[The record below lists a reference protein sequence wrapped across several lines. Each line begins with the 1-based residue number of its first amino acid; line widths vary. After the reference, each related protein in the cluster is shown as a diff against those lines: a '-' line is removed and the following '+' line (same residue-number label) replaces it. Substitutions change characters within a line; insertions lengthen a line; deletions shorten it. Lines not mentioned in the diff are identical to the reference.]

1 MKGIKKIFLVIFVFN
16 LLLFFLKEGMA
27 NQIFEYK
34 SEGRR
39 DPFLSLMVIKKSEVK
54 VEKPLPMEI
63 VSASEYRLIG
73 LIWDKKQILAL
84 IQKGEKVWI
93 VGEGDLIEDLRV
105 SKIGEKEGEVILEGE
120 KKIIKIKMGAEK

>member
-1 MKGIKKIFLVIFVFN
+1 MKGIKKILLVIFVFN

-39 DPFLSLMVIKKSEVK
+39 DPFLSLIAKKSEVK
-54 VEKPLPMEI
+54 VEKPLPREI
-63 VSASEYRLIG
+63 VITSEYRLIG
-73 LIWDKKQILAL
+73 LVWDKKQILAL
-84 IQKGEKVWI
+84 IQKGEEVWI

-105 SKIGEKEGEVILEGE
+105 SKIGEKEGEVVLEGK
-120 KKIIKIKMGAEK
+120 KKIIKIKMGE

>member
-16 LLLFFLKEGMA
+16 LLLFFTEEGMA

-54 VEKPLPMEI
+54 VEKPLPRGI
-63 VSASEYRLIG
+63 VITSEYKLIG
-73 LIWDKKQILAL
+73 LVWDKKQILAL
-84 IQKGEKVWI
+84 IQKGKKVWI
-93 VGEGDLIEDLRV
+93 VGKGDLIEDLRV
-105 SKIGEKEGEVILEGE
+105 SKIREEEGEVLLEGK
-120 KKIIKIKMGAEK
+120 KKIIKIKMGE

>member
-1 MKGIKKIFLVIFVFN
+1 MKGIKKILLVIFVFN

-39 DPFLSLMVIKKSEVK
+39 DPFLSLMVIKESEVK
-54 VEKPLPMEI
+54 VEKPLSREI